1 MQNLNKIE
9 FVRPELVHLVE
20 NSTVFDL
27 HFHSKYSDG
36 MSSVDKIAAR
46 ARALNIGIAITD
58 HNEIRGSVEINKMK
72 DILTIPGIEVTSSEG
87 THLLVYFY
95 DISGLKHFFKR
106 DVRPFM
112 GSGVMSS
119 LGLSM
124 EELIERAR
132 RYPALVA
139 FPHPYCTAYTGIC
152 NIRFPKE
159 RFDRLCQAVDAIEV
173 INASNLNKW
182 NLKCALLAFNFNKSL
197 LGGSDGHSVAQ
208 MGRAVTYATC
218 NKTRDAFMEAIFK
231 GHTRVIGK
239 EIDILRKVTSN
250 GLKLKT
256 NIVNYPDLLEKN
268 LKYSCAMINLQSKKI
283 CNRVRQHFHQ
293 RMRKYRM
300 GGNLGV

>member
-9 FVRPELVHLVE
+9 FARPDLVDLVE
-20 NSTVFDL
+20 NFTVFDL

-72 DILTIPGIEVTSSEG
+72 DIPTIPGIEVTSSEG

-95 DISGLKHFFKR
+95 DINGLKHFYKR

-132 RYPALVA
+132 RYPALVV

-159 RFDRLCQAVDAIEV
+159 RFDSLCQAVDAMEV

-197 LGGSDGHSVAQ
+197 VGGSDGHSVAQ
-208 MGRAVTYATC
+208 MGRAVTYAPC
-218 NKTRDAFMEAIFK
+218 SKTRDAFMEAIIK
-231 GHTRVIGK
+231 GHTRVVGK

-250 GLKLKT
+250 SLKLKT
-256 NIVNYPDLLEKN
+256 NIVNCPDLLEKN

-283 CNRVRQHFHQ
+283 CSRVRRHFHQ

-300 GGNLGV
+300 DGNLGV